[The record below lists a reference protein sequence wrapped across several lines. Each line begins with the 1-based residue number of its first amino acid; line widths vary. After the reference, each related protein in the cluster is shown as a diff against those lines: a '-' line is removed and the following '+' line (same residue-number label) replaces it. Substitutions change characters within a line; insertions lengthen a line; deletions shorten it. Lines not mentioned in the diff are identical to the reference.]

1 MALINRSHVRKRGF
15 VTYSLNPV
23 SIGVSFLPV
32 IIMIVIVSVTEIVI
46 QVASHPSTI
55 ATPAKY
61 TNQNYYIDT
70 NDNLYVDHNGKMQFV
85 EKPEQ
90 QLIQYNELAK
100 SATVEFKTTKNY
112 QPICQNGSHST
123 LNPKRKPQFQKS
135 FFQNQ
140 L

>member
-1 MALINRSHVRKRGF
+1 
-15 VTYSLNPV
+15 
-23 SIGVSFLPV
+23 
-32 IIMIVIVSVTEIVI
+32 MIAIVSVTEIVI

-100 SATVEFKTTKNY
+100 SAIVEFKTTKKTISQY
-112 QPICQNGSHST
+112 VKMDPIP
-123 LNPKRKPQFQKS
+123 L
-135 FFQNQ
+135 
-140 L
+140 